1 MYNFCCCCFHKLW
14 LIHWLSVSICCKYKY
29 NWNANLCTARLE
41 KCDEKKFVVL
51 QKLSPFI
58 INHEFNKFPNI
69 PRGCKTYW
77 IDEFSQVNS
86 TETLKTIAVL
96 FYYAVCLFVCLF
108 WEYYLMLGLLM
119 HSREMSDDEIPNVGR
134 EFDERHH
141 WHSLKPL
148 SDDYDR
154 TKKSLTGKIPPS
166 LLILKVNQQRTV
178 FTVWNHSTSLNYIV
192 NISLFRKTSKRSWA
206 KETVFSS

>member
-1 MYNFCCCCFHKLW
+1 MHGQARKMRRQEICRASETFPFYYQPRVQQVSKHSERMQDLLNWRVKSSELNRNPENDCCFIL
-14 LIHWLSVSICCKYKY
+14 
-29 NWNANLCTARLE
+29 LC
-41 KCDEKKFVVL
+41 
-51 QKLSPFI
+51 S
-58 INHEFNKFPNI
+58 
-69 PRGCKTYW
+69 
-77 IDEFSQVNS
+77 
-86 TETLKTIAVL
+86 L
-96 FYYAVCLFVCLF
+96 FVCLFVCLF

>member
-1 MYNFCCCCFHKLW
+1 MHGQARKMQRQE
-14 LIHWLSVSICCKYKY
+14 ICRASAIFPFYY
-29 NWNANLCTARLE
+29 QQRVQQILQTFREDARLTE
-41 KCDEKKFVVL
+41 LTSLVKWTQ
-51 QKLSPFI
+51 QKPWKRL
-58 INHEFNKFPNI
+58 
-69 PRGCKTYW
+69 
-77 IDEFSQVNS
+77 
-86 TETLKTIAVL
+86 L
-96 FYYAVCLFVCLF
+96 FYFIMQFVCLFVCLF

>member
-1 MYNFCCCCFHKLW
+1 MHGQARKMQRQE
-14 LIHWLSVSICCKYKY
+14 ICRASETFPFYY
-29 NWNANLCTARLE
+29 QQRVQQILQTFREDARLTE
-41 KCDEKKFVVL
+41 LTSLVKWTQ
-51 QKLSPFI
+51 QKPWKRL
-58 INHEFNKFPNI
+58 
-69 PRGCKTYW
+69 
-77 IDEFSQVNS
+77 
-86 TETLKTIAVL
+86 L
-96 FYYAVCLFVCLF
+96 FYFIMQFVCLFFVCLFVCLF
-108 WEYYLMLGLLM
+108 WGYYLMLGLFM
-119 HSREMSDDEIPNVGR
+119 HRREMSDDEILNVGR
-134 EFDERHH
+134 EFDERYH

>member
-1 MYNFCCCCFHKLW
+1 MLIYARSGSKNATTRNLSCFRNFPL
-14 LIHWLSVSICCKYKY
+14 LLSTTSS
-29 NWNANLCTARLE
+29 TSFQTFREDARLTE
-41 KCDEKKFVVL
+41 LTSLVKWTQ
-51 QKLSPFI
+51 QKPWKRL
-58 INHEFNKFPNI
+58 
-69 PRGCKTYW
+69 
-77 IDEFSQVNS
+77 
-86 TETLKTIAVL
+86 L
-96 FYYAVCLFVCLF
+96 FYFIMQFVCLF
-108 WEYYLMLGLLM
+108 FVCLLVCLFWGYYLMLGLFM
-119 HSREMSDDEIPNVGR
+119 HRREMSDDETPNVGR
-134 EFDERHH
+134 EFDERYH

-154 TKKSLTGKIPPS
+154 TKKSLTGKIPPR

>member
-1 MYNFCCCCFHKLW
+1 MLIYARSGLKNATTRNLSSFRNFPL
-14 LIHWLSVSICCKYKY
+14 LLSTTSSTSFQIFRED
-29 NWNANLCTARLE
+29 ARLTE
-41 KCDEKKFVVL
+41 LMSLVKWTL
-51 QKLSPFI
+51 QKPWKRLLFFFI
-58 INHEFNKFPNI
+58 MQF
-69 PRGCKTYW
+69 
-77 IDEFSQVNS
+77 
-86 TETLKTIAVL
+86 
-96 FYYAVCLFVCLF
+96 VCLFVCLF
-108 WEYYLMLGLLM
+108 WGYYLMLGLFM
-119 HSREMSDDEIPNVGR
+119 HRREMSDDEIPNVGR
-134 EFDERHH
+134 EFDERYH

-206 KETVFSS
+206 KETVFTS